1 MEFGIID
8 RMNTE
13 RALCNLQPPEDYR
26 FGCPD
31 GWVYKDTPKALE
43 SVWREFLAVLGEG
56 NYKLLSEATYKRD
69 GVVLCRGQLMIS
81 PKGIAN
87 AEAFSGSRH

>member
-1 MEFGIID
+1 
-8 RMNTE
+8 MNTE
-13 RALCNLQPPEDYR
+13 QALCNMHPPEDYK

-31 GWVYKDTPKALE
+31 DWVYRDTQKALK
-43 SVWREFLAVLGEG
+43 SVWVKFLSVLGEG

-69 GVVLCRGQLMIS
+69 HVELCRGQLMIS